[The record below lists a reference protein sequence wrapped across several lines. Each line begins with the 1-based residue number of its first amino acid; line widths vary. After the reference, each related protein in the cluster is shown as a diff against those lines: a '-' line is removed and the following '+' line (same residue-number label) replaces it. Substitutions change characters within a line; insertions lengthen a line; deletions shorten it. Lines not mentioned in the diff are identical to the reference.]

1 MTPTNPFERFD
12 LDPEEGPLGI
22 TEQLRERAEAASTDE
37 EREALRATWEQL
49 TRHPRERVRLALLAH
64 PESRAPL
71 PPRGLAPAPRLAT
84 ESTTGTVALPGAED
98 FYEPPSVEAALLV
111 ALGARG
117 ESVPALDDALSPALD
132 RDPVLVGRAAPQ
144 GNA

>member
-1 MTPTNPFERFD
+1 MPIMNPFERFD

-22 TEQLRERAEAASTDE
+22 TEQLRERAETAANDE
-37 EREALRATWEQL
+37 EREALRAVWEQL

-71 PPRGLAPAPRLAT
+71 PSSAGAPTTP
-84 ESTTGTVALPGAED
+84 STTSAGADPALPRAAD
-98 FYEPPSVEAALLV
+98 FFEPPSVEAALLT
-111 ALGARG
+111 ALRLGG
-117 ESVPALDDALSPALD
+117 HSLPSLTEALSPALD
-132 RDPVLVGRAAPQ
+132 HDPVLVGRTARE

>member
-22 TEQLRERAEAASTDE
+22 TEQLRERMEAAASDE

-71 PPRGLAPAPRLAT
+71 PPRALGPAPAP
-84 ESTTGTVALPGAED
+84 
-98 FYEPPSVEAALLV
+98 PS
-111 ALGARG
+111 
-117 ESVPALDDALSPALD
+117 P
-132 RDPVLVGRAAPQ
+132 
-144 GNA
+144 

>member
-22 TEQLRERAEAASTDE
+22 TDQLRERMEAAASDE
-37 EREALRATWEQL
+37 EREALRTVWEQL

-71 PPRGLAPAPRLAT
+71 PPRAQAAPALA
-84 ESTTGTVALPGAED
+84 EADASTTALPRAVD
-98 FYEPPSVEAALLV
+98 FFEPPSVEDALLAALQL
-111 ALGARG
+111 RG
-117 ESVPALDDALSPALD
+117 EALPALDDVLSPALD
-132 RDPVLVGRAAPQ
+132 RDPVLMGRPARE